1 MMMELTG
8 AQLNFN
14 RSLFD
19 WCLRN
24 AERTHAIGH
33 KIQSARWCQLAGKL
47 AGFGCGML
55 VSHEL
60 EALLLKL
67 AADIKTTMPWQPS
80 QAGTRRWLHV
90 MTRTDSIGGH
100 NALLKR
106 WIHANPLGERHSIAV
121 LEYLDPEETELHAA
135 VRQTGGEFFSLVE
148 YADTPLEC
156 ARNLRELAHAQAD
169 VIVLHH
175 HMWDVIPTIAFGVA
189 DCPPVL
195 LLNMADHLFWVGAAI
210 SDMVLQIRPEGT
222 ELTREFRGVDRS
234 HLLNIPLPEK
244 PTADATAVDVRKTL
258 GIPEDA
264 CVYLT
269 LGRESKYE
277 PREGIDFLATAGK
290 IIDTVPGAYLI
301 AIGPSRNNPA
311 WDRAFRES
319 EGRIVAVGSQR
330 ALQGYFAAADIYLE
344 GFPFGSLTALLEA
357 GLAGLPCVRAPDFL
371 PPIYRSNGPAID
383 HIQPPVSTD
392 GYVEQARLLALRPP
406 VERKQ
411 IGCELSGKVE
421 KYHCAGWSEGLKRL
435 PIPAAHKL
443 HPSTAATT
451 ALPLDDAKL
460 LRWSEGDAMSYA
472 AWYARRNAM
481 NVKMDPP
488 LLLACLRGLPSLDRT
503 LALFRS
509 IFFPPT
515 VQPVIK
521 GIT

>member
-67 AADIKTTMPWQPS
+67 AADIKTTIPWQPS

-244 PTADATAVDVRKTL
+244 PTADATAVDIRKTL

-301 AIGPSRNNPA
+301 AIGPSRNHPA

-319 EGRIVAVGSQR
+319 EEHIVAVGPQR
-330 ALQGYFAAADIYLE
+330 ALPGYFAAADIYLE

-357 GLAGLPCVRAPDFL
+357 GLAGLPCVRAPAFL
-371 PPIYRSNGPAID
+371 PSIYRSNGPAID
-383 HIQPPVSTD
+383 HIAAPADADV
-392 GYVEQARLLALRPP
+392 YVEHARHLSALSSDERHRLGRDLA
-406 VERKQ
+406 E
-411 IGCELSGKVE
+411 KVAH
-421 KYHCAGWSEGLKRL
+421 KHCAGWAEGLKELPVPFAHRL
-435 PIPAAHKL
+435 YPFADTVTP
-443 HPSTAATT
+443 
-451 ALPLDDAKL
+451 LPPGYAQL
-460 LRWSEGDAMSYA
+460 LRWYEGDALAYA
-472 AWYARRNAM
+472 AWHIQRYAM
-481 NVKMDPP
+481 NMKIDPP
-488 LLLACLRGLPSLDRT
+488 LLLACMRGLPRLDRM
-503 LALFRS
+503 LGLFRS
-509 IFFPPT
+509 VFSPPT
-515 VQPVIK
+515 EQPVIK